1 METLEKETEQ
11 MDLLMAG
18 GKAAELSKGSH
29 LEKGLFGMGQ
39 QSEYKLP
46 LTSH

>member
-1 METLEKETEQ
+1 MEKKTEQ
-11 MDLLMAG
+11 TDLLMAG
-18 GKAAELSKGSH
+18 GKAAELSKDSH